1 MLQVIPFLWA
11 LRKMCVTKKIP
22 HQELGG
28 ILIFYGVFVFLNIM
42 GINNNLDIL
51 QGNRPAFLFF
61 LFFSS
66 VIEAFFQLKLGF
78 LDTVSLKWRR
88 VILNE
93 FVFFLFSKPFDNAG
107 VYSEPSRT
115 FEMELSL
122 TSFIP
127 QQQRIQMQPNFMT
140 DSIRT
145 FIHTKHN
152 GDNKIKNFIILIVHK
167 ANNYTCT
174 KDATQTT

>member
-28 ILIFYGVFVFLNIM
+28 ILIFYAVFVFLNIM

-93 FVFFLFSKPFDNAG
+93 FVFFLFSKPFDNAE

-115 FEMELSL
+115 FEMELFL

-145 FIHTKHN
+145 FIHTKRN

-167 ANNYTCT
+167 ANNRTCT